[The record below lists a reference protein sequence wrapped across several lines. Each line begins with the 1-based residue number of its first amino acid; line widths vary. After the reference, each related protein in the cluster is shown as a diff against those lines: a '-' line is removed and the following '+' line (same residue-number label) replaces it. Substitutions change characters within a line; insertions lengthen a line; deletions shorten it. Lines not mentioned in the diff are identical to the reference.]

1 MPINVFI
8 GESQNIVRKGL
19 KLLLENELD
28 VSVVGEADD
37 GYTCLCEV
45 NKLNPNIVIM
55 DIDLK
60 NLDAIK
66 TLRIMRE
73 QEFNVKVLLLASD
86 DDSDKI
92 ISAVDAGCDGYLLK
106 NCEVFELRNAIF
118 SLYQGNTYIQNSL
131 KELLNA
137 SLMMRNSSADK
148 ISELTSREIEILRLV
163 AEGLLNKE
171 IGLQLNISERTV
183 KNHVSN
189 IFKKIQVSDRTQA
202 AVFAIKNNLIS
213 I

>member
-28 VSVVGEADD
+28 VAVIGEAAD
-37 GYTCLCEV
+37 GYTCLSEV
-45 NKLNPNIVIM
+45 NKLKPNIVIM
-55 DIDLK
+55 DMSLK
-60 NLDAIK
+60 NLDALR
-66 TLRIMRE
+66 TLKIMRE
-73 QEFNVKVLLLASD
+73 QEFNVKVLLLDSD
-86 DDSDKI
+86 TDSDKI
-92 ISAVDAGCDGYLLK
+92 LSAVDAGCDGYLLK
-106 NCEVFELRNAIF
+106 NCEVHELKNAIF

-131 KELLNA
+131 KEGLN
-137 SLMMRNSSADK
+137 SSIMMRNSSADK
-148 ISELTSREIEILRLV
+148 INELTNREKEILRLV

-171 IGLQLNISERTV
+171 IGLRLNISERTV